1 MKAAHLLLSVLAA
14 GGLVA
19 CDKSQDG
26 AGVTET
32 SERHQGIGEPPKWE
46 PGKSPGTV
54 PTQGPAKGGDT
65 VNAENPVNAQAD
77 NIDQRGQTT
86 TPAAA
91 FGDAG
96 SGATSAPSGDTQ
108 PSGQRQA
115 EGGPGAKLDPEA
127 KAVFK
132 AAPGVKLKG
141 EAELEVVSGGV
152 KIEVEV
158 EKAPPGT
165 KGIHIHQKPD
175 CTNIPA
181 KSMGDH
187 FAPDVK
193 QHGLPNDSAH
203 HLGDLG
209 NITVDESGE
218 GELEIT
224 VANANLREGDPLSL
238 LGRAIVIHEKS
249 DEGAAAQPA
258 GNSGKPIACAV
269 IKPE

>member
-1 MKAAHLLLSVLAA
+1 MKAQNLLLSALALAA
-14 GGLVA
+14 AIG
-19 CDKSQDG
+19 CSKEEDG
-26 AGVTET
+26 KGVTEP
-32 SERHQGIGEPPKWE
+32 SRRYEGVEEPPKWQPE
-46 PGKSPGTV
+46 QNPGTV
-54 PTQGPAKGGDT
+54 PTQGAPQGANT
-65 VNAENPVNAQAD
+65 NAEQPINAAAD
-77 NIDQRGQTT
+77 NVDQRGQTT
-86 TPAAA
+86 TPATA
-91 FGDAG
+91 FGDGGGTTAAPSAG
-96 SGATSAPSGDTQ
+96 TAPSGRPQNT
-108 PSGQRQA
+108 
-115 EGGPGAKLDPEA
+115 GGPGDKLDPEA

-132 AAPGVKLKG
+132 AAPGIKLKG
-141 EAELEVVSGGV
+141 DAELEVVEGGV

-158 EKAPPGT
+158 AKAPPGP

-193 QHGLPNDSAH
+193 EHGMPGGGAH

-209 NITVDESGE
+209 NIQIGEDGE

-224 VANANLREGDPLSL
+224 VQKATLKEGDPMSL
-238 LGRAIVIHEKS
+238 LGRAIVIHEKN
-249 DEGAAAQPA
+249 DEGASAQPS